1 MRNIKLVLAYDGTD
15 FDGWQRQPMGRTVQ
29 EVVEKALAKMHK
41 HPVHI
46 HAAGRT
52 DAGVHATGQCINFIT
67 DIDSIPVEKIA
78 VACNSFLP
86 RDVRAVSA
94 DCVDENFH
102 ARYSATAREY
112 RFYVFPSSVPYPHM
126 RRFSLW
132 IPWVPSLDLL
142 NAYAMRII
150 GENDFTS
157 FAAPSDQSPSR
168 IRHIFSSFWYTEGS
182 LLVYKIIGSS
192 FLWKMVRCLVGTM
205 LELAKKQA
213 HPDMMKEI
221 LLARDRSLAA
231 DTAPPQGLFL
241 HRVYYGKEYKI

>member
-15 FDGWQRQPMGRTVQ
+15 FDGWQRQPRGRTVQ
-29 EVVEKALAKMHK
+29 DAVEKALTKMHK

-67 DIDSIPVEKIA
+67 DIDSIPLEKIA

-86 RDVRAVSA
+86 RDVRAVCA
-94 DCVDENFH
+94 EEVDSDFH
-102 ARYSATAREY
+102 ARYSAVAREY

-132 IPWVPSLDLL
+132 IPWTPSLSLL
-142 NAYAMRII
+142 NAYASCII
-150 GENDFTS
+150 GEHDFTS

-168 IRHIFSSFWYTEGS
+168 VRRIFSSSWYAEGNQ
-182 LLVYKIIGSS
+182 LVFKIIGSS

-205 LELAKKQA
+205 LELARKNA
-213 HPDMMKEI
+213 PIEMMREI
-221 LLARDRSLAA
+221 LLARDRKLAA
-231 DTAPPQGLFL
+231 DTAQPQGLFL
-241 HRVYYGKEYKI
+241 HRVYYGKEYKD